1 MTLGLLKRFQLWSW
15 PGLARWWLPTLCIG
29 CCFPHSPLKD
39 VPVCP
44 GTALYHALEPLGFSA
59 PPVMVRSDSA
69 QPCRDTPSLHETFPS
84 RTLQPWSS
92 ARKGPSPTPA
102 YAQHQQSCT
111 APPNSGRAQRRSP
124 SRGPPGHDVRQKHP
138 RAMRQPQLQHTAVKV
153 SSEPSVLVRA
163 AEPTLRGSTVN
174 IADSWIQFI
183 RRSAET
189 IIREGDK

>member
-39 VPVCP
+39 IPVCP

-69 QPCRDTPSLHETFPS
+69 QPCRDTPSLHEPFPS

-92 ARKGPSPTPA
+92 ARKGPIPTPA
-102 YAQHQQSCT
+102 HAQHQQSCT
-111 APPNSGRAQRRSP
+111 APRTQ
-124 SRGPPGHDVRQKHP
+124 HVP
-138 RAMRQPQLQHTAVKV
+138 REEAKPWATWTRCETKAPESTAATSASAH
-153 SSEPSVLVRA
+153 SSESFL
-163 AEPTLRGSTVN
+163 
-174 IADSWIQFI
+174 
-183 RRSAET
+183 
-189 IIREGDK
+189 